1 MKKNKGF
8 SLLEILIAMAIL
20 IIGVSAVINL
30 FPVGLNASKRAA
42 DFTMVGILAQE
53 KMAEVMYL
61 GYDNVGQ
68 IHDDLSV
75 IPDSLATGTKEPFPS
90 PDEEYRWH
98 LDLATTGI
106 PGLDTT
112 LAKVTL
118 WIYWN
123 DRGTERIATFITYI
137 ADYTA

>member
-1 MKKNKGF
+1 MKKNSGF

-53 KMAEVMYL
+53 KMAEVMYF

-68 IHDDLSV
+68 IHGDISG
-75 IPDSLATGTKEPFPS
+75 IPGSLATGTKEPFTS
-90 PDEEYRWH
+90 PDEKYRWH
-98 LDLATTGI
+98 LDLATTWI